1 MLSRT
6 TRLRYLP
13 RAMHAAYVAKDKG
26 VVGRVNWQFL
36 PRALKSFT
44 GHYKSGPTTIGFTP
58 MRVKTRNWPR
68 LKIIEEAKKTPRGQ
82 PLRRPCLCTY

>member
-1 MLSRT
+1 MLSLA

-13 RAMHAAYVAKDKG
+13 HVMHATYMAEDKG

-44 GHYKSGPTTIGFTP
+44 GHYKSGPTTVGFT
-58 MRVKTRNWPR
+58 
-68 LKIIEEAKKTPRGQ
+68 
-82 PLRRPCLCTY
+82 

>member
-6 TRLRYLP
+6 THLRYLP
-13 RAMHAAYVAKDKG
+13 RVMHAAYMAKDKG

-44 GHYKSGPTTIGFTP
+44 GHYKERPVAGYPRPPIGPG
-58 MRVKTRNWPR
+58 
-68 LKIIEEAKKTPRGQ
+68 G
-82 PLRRPCLCTY
+82 PLLVRQGDVALHKE